1 MSVGVASFVAND
13 RATMST
19 RSGCVRST
27 DRSYAAP
34 RLLRHLRDA
43 DDVQRAENPSS
54 LGCVLFRPGQ
64 LRPRLQGQRLL
75 VEHPALARD
84 AEAFLELAPCFV
96 RQPSEAKR
104 VPAHTM

>member
-27 DRSYAAP
+27 GRSYAAP

-43 DDVQRAENPSS
+43 DDVQRAEDA
-54 LGCVLFRPGQ
+54 LRLDGVLCRSGQPG
-64 LRPRLQGQRLL
+64 PRLERQRFL

-84 AEAFLELAPCFV
+84 AQDIIELACC
-96 RQPSEAKR
+96 RIHLAAEAKR
-104 VPAHTM
+104 LAAY